1 MHQQRASACQESIQG
16 SARSK
21 DLAQA
26 ILRAQL
32 QSLQHALQALK
43 VSMSKPLLYDLLKQ
57 LLHGKVI
64 ACSAVCQVL
73 GCTVR
78 WSRSLLY
85 ENALAAQSG
94 GCVDSCVESPSLPL
108 QASYTTVFL
117 QMRRQHFHHTYD

>member
-21 DLAQA
+21 DLAQTV
-26 ILRAQL
+26 LRAQL

-43 VSMSKPLLYDLLKQ
+43 VSMSQLLLNDLLKQ
-57 LLHGKVI
+57 LLHSQVV

-78 WSRSLLY
+78 RLRSLLY
-85 ENALAAQSG
+85 ENALAAQSD
-94 GCVDSCVESPSLPL
+94 GCDDSRVESPS
-108 QASYTTVFL
+108 YTTLPV
-117 QMRRQHFHHTYD
+117 QTQRQRYPHMCD